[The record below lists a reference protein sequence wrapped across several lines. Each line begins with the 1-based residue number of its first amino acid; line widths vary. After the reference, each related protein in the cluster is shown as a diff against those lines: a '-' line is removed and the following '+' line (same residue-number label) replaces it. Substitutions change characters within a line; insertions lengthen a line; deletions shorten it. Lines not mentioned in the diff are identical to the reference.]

1 MFGRYLMLR
10 LLLAIPTIFCVA
22 VIVFVLM
29 RIVPGDPISMMIP
42 PGASPDDIENLREI
56 YGLNKPVLD
65 QFLIWLNGI
74 AEGDL
79 GRSISLK
86 LGVGQLILNRLPATL
101 ELVIL
106 SMGIAIFLAVTASV
120 AAIRYKDTLVERVLD
135 TFTGV
140 AQAIPDFLWS
150 LLLLLFFG
158 VILPL
163 FPITGRLDPSL
174 SFDPITN
181 FYFFEAIFTFRLD
194 VVWDLLAHLALPSFA
209 LAFPLAASL
218 SRVLRGSLSEAMSQ
232 DYITLAQVKG
242 YSRLEVIT
250 KFALRNALIPTI
262 TLSGVQFAFL
272 IGGTVLV
279 EYIFSYPGLGNLAI
293 SAVVQRDLPL
303 IQGLI
308 LTFAVMFVI
317 TNLLI
322 DLSYAL
328 INPRLR
334 GR

>member
-1 MFGRYLMLR
+1 MLR

-106 SMGIAIFLAVTASV
+106 SLGMAIFLAVTASV

-158 VILPL
+158 
-163 FPITGRLDPSL
+163 
-174 SFDPITN
+174 
-181 FYFFEAIFTFRLD
+181 
-194 VVWDLLAHLALPSFA
+194 
-209 LAFPLAASL
+209 
-218 SRVLRGSLSEAMSQ
+218 
-232 DYITLAQVKG
+232 
-242 YSRLEVIT
+242 
-250 KFALRNALIPTI
+250 
-262 TLSGVQFAFL
+262 
-272 IGGTVLV
+272 
-279 EYIFSYPGLGNLAI
+279 
-293 SAVVQRDLPL
+293 
-303 IQGLI
+303 
-308 LTFAVMFVI
+308 
-317 TNLLI
+317 
-322 DLSYAL
+322 
-328 INPRLR
+328 
-334 GR
+334 